1 MLIKRVAENIIHL
14 KKKMSPMILD
24 KPRNQDM
31 VMVQRE
37 VDMAEDMVEDM
48 DQKKEDMVEDMDLR
62 RVVMVVMV
70 LRRVD
75 MVVMVLKK
83 AAMVVMVLKKA
94 VMVVVISMVHLA
106 VVISMDHPRL
116 MHRFLLTPPLS
127 LTQRSYRKLL
137 SSKTKKYRPN
147 KLAKWIF

>member
-1 MLIKRVAENIIHL
+1 
-14 KKKMSPMILD
+14 MILD

-37 VDMAEDMVEDM
+37 VDMAEDMDQKEVDMAEDMAEDM
-48 DQKKEDMVEDMDLR
+48 DQKEVDMAEDMAEDMVEDMDLR

-70 LRRVD
+70 LRRV
-75 MVVMVLKK
+75 V
-83 AAMVVMVLKKA
+83 MVVMVLKKA

-116 MHRFLLTPPLS
+116 MHRFPLTPPLS

-147 KLAKWIF
+147 KLAK

>member
-24 KPRNQDM
+24 QPRNQDM
-31 VMVQRE
+31 VMVQRK
-37 VDMAEDMVEDM
+37 VDMVVMDLRRVVMV
-48 DQKKEDMVEDMDLR
+48 VMDLR

-70 LRRVD
+70 L
-75 MVVMVLKK
+75 KK
-83 AAMVVMVLKKA
+83 AVMVVMVLKKA
-94 VMVVVISMVHLA
+94 VMVVVISMVHPV

-116 MHRFLLTPPLS
+116 MHRFPLTPPLL

-137 SSKTKKYRPN
+137 SSEAKKYRPN
-147 KLAKWIF
+147 KLAKWMF

>member
-24 KPRNQDM
+24 QPRNQDM

-37 VDMAEDMVEDM
+37 VDMAEDM
-48 DQKKEDMVEDMDLR
+48 DQKEEVMVVMDLR

-70 LRRVD
+70 LRRVV

-83 AAMVVMVLKKA
+83 VAMVVMVLKKA
-94 VMVVVISMVHLA
+94 VMVVVISMVHPE

-116 MHRFLLTPPLS
+116 MHRFPLTPPLS

-137 SSKTKKYRPN
+137 SSEAKKYRPN
-147 KLAKWIF
+147 KLAKWMF

>member
-24 KPRNQDM
+24 QPRNQDM

-37 VDMAEDMVEDM
+37 VDMAEDM
-48 DQKKEDMVEDMDLR
+48 DQKEEVMVVMDLR
-62 RVVMVVMV
+62 RVVMVAMV
-70 LRRVD
+70 LRR
-75 MVVMVLKK
+75 VVMVLKK
-83 AAMVVMVLKKA
+83 VAMVVMVLKKA
-94 VMVVVISMVHLA
+94 VMVVVISMVHPV

-116 MHRFLLTPPLS
+116 MHRFPLTPPLS

-137 SSKTKKYRPN
+137 SSEAKKYRPN
-147 KLAKWIF
+147 KLAKWMF

>member
-24 KPRNQDM
+24 QPRNQDM

-37 VDMAEDMVEDM
+37 VDMAEDM
-48 DQKKEDMVEDMDLR
+48 DQKEEVMVVMDLR

-70 LRRVD
+70 L
-75 MVVMVLKK
+75 KK
-83 AAMVVMVLKKA
+83 AVMVVMVLKKA
-94 VMVVVISMVHLA
+94 VMVVVISMVHLV

-116 MHRFLLTPPLS
+116 MHRFPLT
-127 LTQRSYRKLL
+127 KM
-137 SSKTKKYRPN
+137 
-147 KLAKWIF
+147 F